1 MCSHSMPI
9 SRAVCP
15 DCFEILKNS
24 KLNKVWFDPKL
35 SNKKKGRMV
44 YYCTNHSNPIHF
56 VVEKFYVKD
65 SLVSIRNYVF
75 YDVKK

>member
-1 MCSHSMPI
+1 MT
-9 SRAVCP
+9 
-15 DCFEILKNS
+15 LKPPTRTAS
-24 KLNKVWFDPKL
+24 IKKVSEDICRKLYMNKGKD
-35 SNKKKGRMV
+35 KKKGRMV